1 MLPLQPIPKAAMV
14 PRRGRAML
22 AVATAVLGGALAF
35 TARAESKVT
44 LYGIVDLSLYY
55 NKVSRNAGTIGG
67 AVNESQSGM
76 TSGVLS
82 GSRWGMKGTER
93 FADGWS
99 VGFVLEGGI
108 DAENGTLDQ
117 GGLGFGRQ
125 STISISDRTL
135 GTLEFGR
142 RANFAYDYM
151 VSIDPFSVSGSQ
163 AGFGSSFGSTNG
175 VRPNNL
181 ILYQTAVMDG
191 WQAGIGYSFN
201 TGFSAVYVNGQ
212 TATPQTGT
220 QFFGTSANMRMLT
233 AGIRYNQGPVAFI
246 ATYDAVYGA
255 SKVVTPSGLESS
267 NPNNAVPKAWLL
279 AGSYD
284 FRVVKV
290 SAAYG
295 QTVDG
300 VFFGQG
306 AGAGGYSTPLN
317 TFSDG
322 SNILFAQGLRS
333 SQYGLGAI
341 IPTGANSRVLLSWQ
355 GLTPT
360 GSLKTNTELATQTIY
375 SAAYVYSLSKRT
387 DLYVWGSY
395 GNNYQ
400 TFSTAKS
407 SVIGTGVR
415 HKF

>member
-1 MLPLQPIPKAAMV
+1 MGKVFRHGVMVVTVAFGSMLSVAVKAAD
-14 PRRGRAML
+14 GL
-22 AVATAVLGGALAF
+22 
-35 TARAESKVT
+35 T

-55 NKVSRNAGTIGG
+55 NQVSRQAGPVAG
-67 AVNESQSGM
+67 AINDSQSGM

-82 GSRWGMKGTER
+82 GSRWGMKGTEGLSN
-93 FADGWS
+93 GWS
-99 VGFVLEGGI
+99 LGFVLEGGI
-108 DAENGTLDQ
+108 NAQNGTLGQ

-125 STISISDRTL
+125 STISMSHRQL

-151 VSIDPFSVSGSQ
+151 VAIDPFSVSGSQ
-163 AGFGSSFGSTNG
+163 AGMGASFGSTNG

-181 ILYQTAVMDG
+181 ILYQTALMDG
-191 WQAGIGYSFN
+191 LQAGVGYSFN

-233 AGIRYNQGPVAFI
+233 AGIRYNKGPLAVI

-255 SKVVTPSGLESS
+255 SQLVSASGIESS
-267 NPNNAVPKAWLL
+267 NPNRAVPKAWLL
-279 AGSYD
+279 AGTYD
-284 FRVVKV
+284 FLLIKL

-322 SNILFAQGLRS
+322 SNMLFAQGLRS
-333 SQYGLGAI
+333 SQYALGAT
-341 IPTGANSRVLLSWQ
+341 IPTGPNGRVLLSWQ

-360 GSLKTNTELATQTIY
+360 GSLKANSELATQTIY

-387 DLYVWGSY
+387 DWYVWGSY

-407 SVIGTGVR
+407 TVVGTGMR
-415 HKF
+415 HRF